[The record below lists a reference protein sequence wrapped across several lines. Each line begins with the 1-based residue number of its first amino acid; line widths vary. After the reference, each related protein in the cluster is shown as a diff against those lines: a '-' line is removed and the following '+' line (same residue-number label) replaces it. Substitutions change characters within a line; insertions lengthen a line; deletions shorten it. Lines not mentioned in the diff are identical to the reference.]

1 MTSNIGSHIIQE
13 KMGEMEG
20 WNNHIVMEEAKKE
33 VMTLL
38 KQVVR
43 PEFLNRVDEIVMFE
57 PLSKENLRQIVQIQ
71 FRQIKDRLKEQGILL
86 EASEESLM
94 HIAEEGYE
102 PTMGARPLKRV
113 MQKRILNELSKQIL
127 GNYITKDSVVM
138 MELGDDGN
146 LKFENMKNDISLV

>member
-1 MTSNIGSHIIQE
+1 MLFRSHIIQE

-33 VMTLL
+33 VMVLL

-43 PEFLNRVDEIVMFE
+43 PEFLNRVDEIIMFE

-71 FRQIKDRLKEQGILL
+71 FRQIQERLKEQGIVL
-86 EASEESLM
+86 EATEEALL
-94 HIAEEGYE
+94 HLAEEGYE

-113 MQKRILNELSKQIL
+113 MQKRILNELSKSIL
-127 GNYITKDSVVM
+127 GNYISKDSIVM
-138 MELGDDGN
+138 MEVDNEGKLNFIN
-146 LKFENMKNDISLV
+146 LPTSVEI

>member
-1 MTSNIGSHIIQE
+1 
-13 KMGEMEG
+13 MGEMEC
-20 WNNHIVMEEAKKE
+20 WNNHIVMEEAKKD

-57 PLSKENLRQIVQIQ
+57 PLSKENLKHIVHIQ

-86 EASEESLM
+86 EASEEALL

-138 MELGDDGN
+138 MELGNDGN
-146 LKFENMKNDISLV
+146 LKFDNILASVE

>member
-20 WNNHIVMEEAKKE
+20 WNNHIVMEKAKEE
-33 VMTLL
+33 VIGLL

-57 PLSKENLRQIVQIQ
+57 PLSKENLAQIVKIQ
-71 FRQIKDRLKEQGILL
+71 FRQIQERLKEQGIVL
-86 EASEESLM
+86 EATNAALLKL
-94 HIAEEGYE
+94 ADEGYD
-102 PTMGARPLKRV
+102 PAMGARPLKRV
-113 MQKRILNELSKQIL
+113 MQKRILNELSKSIL

-138 MELGDDGN
+138 MEVGEDDT
-146 LKFENMKNDISLV
+146 LKFVNIKTEEALN

>member
-1 MTSNIGSHIIQE
+1 
-13 KMGEMEG
+13 MEG

-86 EASEESLM
+86 EASEEALM

-138 MELGDDGN
+138 MELGNDGN
-146 LKFENMKNDISLV
+146 LKFENVAVGAE

>member
-86 EASEESLM
+86 ESSEEALM

-138 MELGDDGN
+138 MELGNDGN
-146 LKFENMKNDISLV
+146 LKFENIMSEVN

>member
-1 MTSNIGSHIIQE
+1 M
-13 KMGEMEG
+13 
-20 WNNHIVMEEAKKE
+20 
-33 VMTLL
+33 
-38 KQVVR
+38 
-43 PEFLNRVDEIVMFE
+43 
-57 PLSKENLRQIVQIQ
+57 
-71 FRQIKDRLKEQGILL
+71 
-86 EASEESLM
+86 EASEEALM

-146 LKFENMKNDISLV
+146 LKFENVKNNISLI

>member
-1 MTSNIGSHIIQE
+1 MVENTAQRHATFCSNGRPT
-13 KMGEMEG
+13 K
-20 WNNHIVMEEAKKE
+20 AKKSN
-33 VMTLL
+33 
-38 KQVVR
+38 KGK
-43 PEFLNRVDEIVMFE
+43 MFE

-71 FRQIKDRLKEQGILL
+71 FRQIQDRLKEQGIIL
-86 EASEESLM
+86 EATEEALL

-138 MELGDDGN
+138 MELGNDGN
-146 LKFENMKNDISLV
+146 LKFENLPTSLEIQD